1 MIGDLLSYNG
11 ILAPYLRK
19 ENKMTTILERAHLA
33 RRAGRVTRF
42 HTQFLLKPE
51 NVAEHTFGLLNL
63 LMIMT
68 GGQVTGKLLMDA
80 LAHDAGEYV
89 SGDMPSPSKRA
100 MGPDAKGAFEDIEFG
115 AMQMIYDRVWE
126 PLTSWEALLL
136 KTADNL
142 DGLLKC
148 IEEKRMGNY
157 TIEGCGENYAAYLS
171 SQLPALGGGPAAE
184 LVQLVL
190 TEWHWSH
197 K

>member
-1 MIGDLLSYNG
+1 
-11 ILAPYLRK
+11 
-19 ENKMTTILERAHLA
+19 MTTILERAHLA
-33 RRAGRVTRF
+33 RCAGRVTRY
-42 HTQFLLKPE
+42 HTQFLLKTE
-51 NVAEHTFGLLNL
+51 NVAEHTFGLVNL

-68 GGQVTGKLLMDA
+68 GRQLTARLMMAA
-80 LAHDAGEYV
+80 LSHDMGEYI

-100 MGPDAKGAFEDIEFG
+100 MGPDAKQAFGVIEFN
-115 AMQMIYDRVWE
+115 AMAEVHGHLGWDE
-126 PLTSWEALLL
+126 LTPWEALLL

-157 TIEGCGENYAAYLS
+157 TIEDVGENYAAYLS
-171 SQLPALGGGPAAE
+171 AQLSALGGGPAAE
-184 LVQLVL
+184 LVQLAL